1 MNGHRADHVILDEAD
16 TLRPPDH
23 WKPAAYVDY
32 VGAITIADGRRMIG
46 LPHKCRRCD
55 YKNGELEHQCNECAA
70 YEQRH
75 AFCLC
80 GHTVPMHHN
89 GMGCLATMAGELCD
103 CTELDLTPQPRPEEM
118 IA

>member
-1 MNGHRADHVILDEAD
+1 MNYVEQPDGSIQ
-16 TLRPPDH
+16 LR
-23 WKPAAYVDY
+23 
-32 VGAITIADGRRMIG
+32 
-46 LPHKCRRCD
+46 CRRCD
-55 YKNGELEHQCNECAA
+55 DEAQCNECAA

-80 GHTVPMHHN
+80 GHTIPMHHN

>member
-1 MNGHRADHVILDEAD
+1 MNGHRADRLILDEAHP
-16 TLRPPDH
+16 LQRASNSIQALNVAL
-23 WKPAAYVDY
+23 KAILEPA
-32 VGAITIADGRRMIG
+32 
-46 LPHKCRRCD
+46 LHKCRRCD